1 MRLKDKVSIITGAGS
16 GLGREIALLFARE
29 GSSVVL
35 AELNEESGRAVV
47 EEIQESGGS
56 ALCVPTDVSRA
67 ADAERMVQETL
78 AAFERIDI
86 LVNNAGINPS
96 RTPLAEASEE
106 HWDLTLA
113 VNLKGVFLCSK
124 ATLPEMMQRRQG
136 AILHIASA
144 AGLIGCS
151 SRAAYS
157 ASKGGVVGLTRSMAV
172 DYAHYGI
179 RVNSL
184 CPGFVETELTHD
196 YFEARRRDPAAW
208 QHILDLHA
216 LERIGKP
223 SDVASAALFLVSE
236 EAPWITGL
244 NLPVDGG
251 FTSVKRI

>member
-1 MRLKDKVSIITGAGS
+1 MRLKDKVSIVTGAGS
-16 GLGREIALLFARE
+16 GLGREIALLFAKE
-29 GSSVVL
+29 GSAVVL
-35 AELNEESGRAVV
+35 AEVKEESGRAGA
-47 EEIQESGGS
+47 EQIRREGGS
-56 ALCVPTDVSRA
+56 ALFVQVDVSQA
-67 ADAERMVQETL
+67 ADCERMVEE
-78 AAFERIDI
+78 AVRAFGRVDI

-96 RTPLAEASEE
+96 RVPVVETSEE
-106 HWDLTLA
+106 HWDLTLS

-124 ATLPEMMQRRQG
+124 AVLPEMMRRRLG
-136 AILHIASA
+136 SILHIASA

-172 DYAHYGI
+172 DYASYGI

-196 YFEARRRDPAAW
+196 YFEARRKDPAAW
-208 QHILDLHA
+208 QHIIGLHA
-216 LERIGKP
+216 LDRIGRP
-223 SDVASAALFLVSE
+223 SDVAHAALFLVSD

-244 NLPVDGG
+244 NLPIDGG

>member
-1 MRLKDKVSIITGAGS
+1 M
-16 GLGREIALLFARE
+16 ALLFAKE

-35 AELNEESGRAVV
+35 AEMKEDSSQAVAA
-47 EEIQESGGS
+47 EIRKQGGS
-56 ALCVPTDVSRA
+56 VLFVQVDVSRS
-67 ADAERMVQETL
+67 ADTKRMVEETL
-78 AAFERIDI
+78 RAFGRIDI

-96 RTPLAEASEE
+96 RVPLAEASEE

-124 ATLPEMMQRRQG
+124 AVLPEMMRRKQG
-136 AILHIASA
+136 SILHIASA

-157 ASKGGVVGLTRSMAV
+157 ASKGGVVGLTRNMAV
-172 DYAHYGI
+172 DYAPYGI

-196 YFEARRRDPAAW
+196 YFEAKRQDPAAW
-208 QHILDLHA
+208 GHIIGLHA
-216 LERIGKP
+216 LDRIGKP
-223 SDVASAALFLVSE
+223 SDVAYAALFLVSD

-244 NLPVDGG
+244 NLPIDGG

>member
-1 MRLKDKVSIITGAGS
+1 MRLKDKVSIVTGAGS

-29 GSSVVL
+29 GSKVVL
-35 AELNEESGRAVV
+35 AELKEESGRKVAR
-47 EEIQESGGS
+47 EIEKDGGKV
-56 ALCVPTDVSRA
+56 LFLPVDVSRLV
-67 ADAERMVQETL
+67 DTERMAQEAL
-78 AAFERIDI
+78 RAFGQIDI

-96 RTPLAEASEE
+96 RVPVVETSEE

-113 VNLKGVFLCSK
+113 VNLKGVFLCSR
-124 ATLPEMMQRRQG
+124 AVLPEMMRRRQG
-136 AILHIASA
+136 SILHIASA

-172 DYAHYGI
+172 DYAPHGI

-196 YFEARRRDPAAW
+196 YFEARRKDPVAW
-208 QHILDLHA
+208 QHIIGLHA
-216 LERIGKP
+216 LDRIGTP
-223 SDVASAALFLVSE
+223 SDVAHAALFLVSD

-244 NLPVDGG
+244 NLPIDGG

>member
-1 MRLKDKVSIITGAGS
+1 MRLKDKVSIITGAGA
-16 GLGREIALLFARE
+16 GLGREMALLFARE
-29 GSSVVL
+29 GSKVVL
-35 AELNEESGRAVV
+35 AELKEESGRRVAQ
-47 EEIQESGGS
+47 EIETAGGS
-56 ALCVPTDVSRA
+56 ALLVQIDVSRS
-67 ADAERMVQETL
+67 ADVERMARETVR
-78 AAFERIDI
+78 AFGQIDI

-96 RTPLAEASEE
+96 RVPLAEASEA

-124 ATLPEMMQRRQG
+124 AVLPEMMRRRQG
-136 AILHIASA
+136 SILHIASA

-157 ASKGGVVGLTRSMAV
+157 ASKGGVVGLTRNMAV
-172 DYAHYGI
+172 DYARYHI

-196 YFEARRRDPAAW
+196 YFEARRKDSAAW
-208 QHILDLHA
+208 EHIIGLHA
-216 LERIGKP
+216 LDRIGKP
-223 SDVASAALFLVSE
+223 SDVAYAALFLVSD

-244 NLPVDGG
+244 NLPIDGG

>member
-1 MRLKDKVSIITGAGS
+1 MRLKEKVSIVTGAGS
-16 GLGREIALLFARE
+16 GLGREMALLFARE
-29 GSSVVL
+29 GSRVVL
-35 AELNEESGRAVV
+35 AEMKEESGQAVAQKIQRA
-47 EEIQESGGS
+47 GGL
-56 ALCVPTDVSRA
+56 ALFVQADVSRW
-67 ADAERMVQETL
+67 ADAERTAQEALKT
-78 AAFERIDI
+78 FGQIDI

-96 RTPLAEASEE
+96 RMPAAETSEE
-106 HWDLTLA
+106 HWDLTIA
-113 VNLKGVFLCSK
+113 VNLKGVFLFSR
-124 ATLPEMMQRRQG
+124 AVLPEMMRRRRG
-136 AILHIASA
+136 SILHIASA

-172 DYAHYGI
+172 DYAQYGI

-196 YFEARRRDPAAW
+196 YFEARRKDPAVW

-216 LERIGKP
+216 LDRIGTP
-223 SDVASAALFLVSE
+223 SDVAYAALFLASD

-244 NLPVDGG
+244 NLPIDGG

>member
-1 MRLKDKVSIITGAGS
+1 MRLKGKVSIVTGAGS
-16 GLGREIALLFARE
+16 GLGKEIAFLFARE
-29 GSSVVL
+29 GSSVLL
-35 AELNEESGRAVV
+35 AEMEEETGRNVT
-47 EEIQESGGS
+47 EEIQRAGGS
-56 ALCVPTDVSRA
+56 ALFLQVDVSRL
-67 ADAERMVQETL
+67 ADTERMAQE
-78 AAFERIDI
+78 AVKAFGRIDI

-96 RTPLAEASEE
+96 RLPLAETSEE

-113 VNLKGVFLCSK
+113 VNLKGVFLCSR
-124 ATLPEMMQRRQG
+124 AVLPEMMRRRQG
-136 AILHIASA
+136 VILHIASA

-157 ASKGGVVGLTRSMAV
+157 ASKGGVVGLTRNMAV
-172 DYAHYGI
+172 DYARYNI

-208 QHILDLHA
+208 EHIIGLHA
-216 LERIGKP
+216 LDRIGKP
-223 SDVASAALFLVSE
+223 SDVAYAALFLVSD

-244 NLPVDGG
+244 NLPIDGG

>member
-1 MRLKDKVSIITGAGS
+1 MRLRDKVSIVTGAGS

-29 GSSVVL
+29 GSRVVL
-35 AELNEESGRAVV
+35 AERKEESGLAVAA
-47 EEIQESGGS
+47 EIQRAGGS
-56 ALCVPTDVSRA
+56 ALFVQTDVSRWA
-67 ADAERMVQETL
+67 EAERMALEVKKTYGQ
-78 AAFERIDI
+78 IDI

-96 RTPLAEASEE
+96 RVPLAETSEE

-124 ATLPEMMQRRQG
+124 AVLPEMMQRRQG
-136 AILHIASA
+136 SILHIASA
-144 AGLIGCS
+144 AGVIGCS

-157 ASKGGVVGLTRSMAV
+157 ASKGGVVGLTRNMAV
-172 DYAHYGI
+172 DYAPYGI

-196 YFEARRRDPAAW
+196 YFEAKRRDRAAW
-208 QHILDLHA
+208 GHIIGLHA
-216 LERIGKP
+216 LDRIGVP
-223 SDVASAALFLVSE
+223 SDVAYAALFLVSE

-244 NLPVDGG
+244 NFPIDGG

>member
-16 GLGREIALLFARE
+16 GLGREMARLFARE
-29 GSSVVL
+29 GSLVVL
-35 AELNEESGRAVV
+35 AEMNEESGKRVA
-47 EEIQESGGS
+47 EEITGAGGS
-56 ALCVPTDVSRA
+56 ALFVPVDVSRS
-67 ADAERMVQETL
+67 ADAERMAGETVR
-78 AAFERIDI
+78 AFGQIDI

-96 RTPLAEASEE
+96 RVPLAEASEA

-124 ATLPEMMQRRQG
+124 AVLPEMMRRRQG
-136 AILHIASA
+136 SILHIASA

-157 ASKGGVVGLTRSMAV
+157 ASKGGVVGLTRNMAV
-172 DYAHYGI
+172 DYARYNI

-196 YFEARRRDPAAW
+196 YFEARRKDPAAW
-208 QHILDLHA
+208 EHIIGLHA
-216 LERIGKP
+216 LDRIGVP
-223 SDVASAALFLVSE
+223 SDVAYAALFLVSD

-244 NLPVDGG
+244 NLPIDGG